1 MLKFLRLRWED
12 LEVKSIYLK
21 RDGETL
27 RLKNFS
33 GGNEIVLIFPVTR
46 DNPNSPEKWQTILD
60 FVRESEISTLV
71 LIDKTEKSSA
81 SRFFL
86 SHFEIEDK
94 HLIVLP
100 RSIKDTLFDTV
111 GELVLEESMWIFQL
125 HDDDQWSGTA
135 SLPQTAKPDVVY
147 FFDFYLVSQSN
158 KLQIEDFSMPNR
170 IVFSLVPTKIWNRFS
185 KVVQDQ
191 KHHVAGSFD
200 FTLNLMA
207 HLVCKFEYQPGFQ
220 YFWKNDNWDTSKNA
234 VAHLTKLA
242 ESDGWEDWSSP
253 EISIV
258 NRSIDSIASLTY
270 LSDILKPKEISK
282 EVERLIEEFSPSH
295 RKRLKYGIYILTLT
309 IIIKTRCIFFKW
321 LRMLDPK
328 SQNLSNQVAFY
339 RFISGTW
346 NIKTTDH
353 VIDRIVSIESR
364 GGFEKLQDRFQFWKK
379 SIAEIDRHL

>member
-1 MLKFLRLRWED
+1 
-12 LEVKSIYLK
+12 VKSIYLK

-27 RLKNFS
+27 QLKNFS
-33 GGNEIVLIFPVTR
+33 GGVEIVLIFPVTR
-46 DNPNSPEKWQTILD
+46 DEPNSPKKWQAILD
-60 FVRESEISTLV
+60 FVQESEISSLV
-71 LIDKTEKSSA
+71 LIDKTQKSSA

-86 SHFEIEDK
+86 SHFETEDK
-94 HLIVLP
+94 QLIVLP

-125 HDDDQWSGTA
+125 HDDDQWSGKV

-147 FFDFYLVSQSN
+147 FFDFYLNSQSN
-158 KLQIEDFSMPNR
+158 KVQIKDFSMPNR

-200 FTLNLMA
+200 FTLNMMA

-220 YFWKNDNWDTSKNA
+220 YYWKDDNWDTSKNA
-234 VAHLTKLA
+234 VAHLTRLA

-253 EISIV
+253 EISIL
-258 NRSIDSIASLTY
+258 NRSIDSIASLNY
-270 LSDILKPKEISK
+270 VNDILNPMEISK
-282 EVERLIEEFSPSH
+282 EAERLIEDFSPSH
-295 RKRLKYGIYILTLT
+295 RKRLKYGIFILTLT
-309 IIIKTRCIFFKW
+309 IIINARCIFFKSI
-321 LRMLDPK
+321 RMIDQK
-328 SQNLSNQVAFY
+328 SQKLSKQLAFY

-346 NIKTTDH
+346 NIKTIDH
-353 VIDRIVSIESR
+353 VIDTIVSIESR

-379 SIAEIDRHL
+379 SISGIR